1 MVKAEFLVTPVSH
14 VYMLRSVEQAGTAC
28 RAPTLRFARFSVL
41 PWAAR
46 VATAVLLLAGLWS
59 FVSCSGDGPEGEGP
73 EAYEIQQAY
82 EDDAVSLTLKVSRRE
97 ITAADRVELVLEA
110 LTPEEQQIEF
120 PSFDEKLG
128 EFAVVDSRTS
138 APRLVEGGRV
148 LTAKSFELEPFLPG
162 EYTLPVLTVR
172 HGPKGAD
179 EDSIRSIET
188 TEQTIDVQSVL
199 PDSAEPPDIKEIAP
213 PVDLPREHPW
223 WLYAAGVL
231 TVLALAA
238 GYFWWKRRKRADAEA
253 APPPPAH
260 EVAYR
265 TLEELL
271 AEDLLMKGEAKLFYL
286 RLSNILRHYIEDRFG
301 LRAPERTTEE
311 FMDELRSTDS
321 LEPAHK
327 GLLKDFLRHCD
338 MVKFAEH
345 QPSKDEV
352 DDTIASCRRFIDE
365 TKVEAGE
372 VGQPLGVAAAN

>member
-1 MVKAEFLVTPVSH
+1 
-14 VYMLRSVEQAGTAC
+14 MLLSVEQAGTAC
-28 RAPTLRFARFSVL
+28 RAPILRFVPFSVL
-41 PWAAR
+41 SRAVR
-46 VATAVLLLAGLWS
+46 VAIAVLLLAGLWS
-59 FVSCSGDGPEGEGP
+59 FVSCSGDGPNGEGP

-110 LTPEEQQIEF
+110 LAPEEQQVEF
-120 PSFDEKLG
+120 PSFDDKLG

-162 EYTLPVLTVR
+162 QYTLPALTVR

-179 EDSIRSIET
+179 EDAIRSIET
-188 TEQTIDVQSVL
+188 TEQTIDVKSVL
-199 PDSAEPPDIKEIAP
+199 PDSAEQPDIKEIAP
-213 PVDLPREHPW
+213 PVDLPSEHRW
-223 WLYAAGVL
+223 WLYAGLAL
-231 TVLALAA
+231 IVLALA
-238 GYFWWKRRKRADAEA
+238 GGYYFWRRRRRDQAEA
-253 APPPPAH
+253 APAPPAH
-260 EVAYR
+260 QVAYR
-265 TLEELL
+265 ALEALL

-311 FMDELRSTDS
+311 FMDELRSTDA
-321 LEPAHK
+321 LEPSHK

-345 QPSKDEV
+345 QPSKEEV

-365 TKVEAGE
+365 TKVEAE
-372 VGQPLGVAAAN
+372 VSSPVTGVGAASRSAAG

>member
-1 MVKAEFLVTPVSH
+1 MTPVSH

-148 LTAKSFELEPFLPG
+148 LTAKSG
-162 EYTLPVLTVR
+162 
-172 HGPKGAD
+172 
-179 EDSIRSIET
+179 
-188 TEQTIDVQSVL
+188 
-199 PDSAEPPDIKEIAP
+199 
-213 PVDLPREHPW
+213 
-223 WLYAAGVL
+223 
-231 TVLALAA
+231 
-238 GYFWWKRRKRADAEA
+238 
-253 APPPPAH
+253 
-260 EVAYR
+260 
-265 TLEELL
+265 
-271 AEDLLMKGEAKLFYL
+271 
-286 RLSNILRHYIEDRFG
+286 
-301 LRAPERTTEE
+301 
-311 FMDELRSTDS
+311 
-321 LEPAHK
+321 
-327 GLLKDFLRHCD
+327 
-338 MVKFAEH
+338 
-345 QPSKDEV
+345 QPSRDHGGRPRRAGPRSPHPRGAADRV
-352 DDTIASCRRFIDE
+352 PIVSSWSRSCRGSTPFRC
-365 TKVEAGE
+365 
-372 VGQPLGVAAAN
+372 